1 MADRFEICVEKL
13 LNGEV
18 ICEQS
23 SPEEMRYLKIRR
35 HLNRVNNFLMQLR
48 RSDYKTFRIREVF
61 TVYIQIYQTVIAA
74 IKLEHS

>member
-1 MADRFEICVEKL
+1 MADRFEICVDKL

-23 SPEEMRYLKIRR
+23 SPEEMRYLENQE

-48 RSDYKTFRIREVF
+48 RMINKTSDKRGFYC
-61 TVYIQIYQTVIAA
+61 VYTD
-74 IKLEHS
+74 L